1 VSRLVAPTSAS
12 AVSGYSTPNTPARVY
27 AIAFGYLFNGYDGTN
42 YSSLNAT
49 AQGALRFL
57 LRVQQVGNTSGPGDP
72 PGTAIPFEQV
82 ITGPYQR
89 QDPSQPESAANP
101 GGRIEKMRL
110 CLERIMQSGIQV
122 TLIQ

>member
-1 VSRLVAPTSAS
+1 M
-12 AVSGYSTPNTPARVY
+12 
-27 AIAFGYLFNGYDGTN
+27 
-42 YSSLNAT
+42 
-49 AQGALRFL
+49 
-57 LRVQQVGNTSGPGDP
+57 GNTSGPGDP
-72 PGTAIPFEQV
+72 PGMAIPFEQV

-89 QDPSQPESAANP
+89 QDPSLPENPVSNP